1 MSQNKYR
8 KFLKDWIVP
17 ILIAMFLA
25 ILINKFLV
33 FKVKIPS
40 ESMAPTLNIGDR
52 LFAHRV
58 YNLEK
63 LYRGDLIIFYYS
75 PKDQLYIK
83 RLIGLP
89 GDKVVIKNGEITVN
103 GEILT
108 EDYVKY
114 DMDFNGEFEVPSG
127 QYFLLGDNRANSSD
141 SRLWDYPYIDSNDI
155 KGKAFLKVY
164 PFSEIGLI
172 E

>member
-1 MSQNKYR
+1 MTKWK
-8 KFLKDWIVP
+8 KFLKDWIFPV
-17 ILIAMFLA
+17 LIAIFLA

-52 LFAHRV
+52 LVAYRV
-58 YNLEK
+58 YNLKK
-63 LYRGDLIIFYYS
+63 LSRGDLIIFYYE

-89 GDKVVIKNGEITVN
+89 GDEVVIKNGEVIVN

-108 EDYVKY
+108 EEYVKY
-114 DMDFNGEFEVPSG
+114 DMDFNGEFKVPLG
-127 QYFLLGDNRANSSD
+127 EYFLLGDNRDNSYD
-141 SRLWDYPYIDSNDI
+141 SRFWDYSYIDSDVI
-155 KGKAFLKVY
+155 KGKAFLKLY
-164 PFSEIGLI
+164 PFNEIGLI